1 MVEQLSVFL
10 ENRAGR
16 LAELAH
22 ALGDAGHDMKV
33 LSVADTSEFGVARL
47 LCDRP
52 SAACDVL
59 QAKGFG
65 VTLTPVVAV
74 EVPNRPGGLA
84 SVLELMGG
92 AGINIGYAYCFVT
105 PGAEYAVDIFRVED
119 VEKATDVLERAGL
132 RVLSAG
138 ELYEADGV

>member
-52 SAACDVL
+52 NAARDVL
-59 QAKGFG
+59 KAEGFG
-65 VTLTPVVAV
+65 VTLTPVIAV

-84 SVLELMGG
+84 SVLELLGG
-92 AGINIGYAYCFVT
+92 AAINIGYAYGTV
-105 PGAEYAVDIFRVED
+105 GAGA
-119 VEKATDVLERAGL
+119 
-132 RVLSAG
+132 AG
-138 ELYEADGV
+138 ELPLGLGR